1 MFYPPAI
8 VCRIGQKPW
17 EEMRRVPTLILDQ
30 SSEFPILIPHFE
42 ILLGDGVS
50 QSCRIW
56 STDRTGEDMEF
67 LITWR
72 YTKNL
77 LENESLL
84 RFCPLALPI
93 EVVVT
98 KVGKG
103 GEIEGINSFAKR
115 GAASSALRK

>member
-1 MFYPPAI
+1 
-8 VCRIGQKPW
+8 
-17 EEMRRVPTLILDQ
+17 MRRVPTLILDQ

-42 ILLGDGVS
+42 ILLGGGVT

-56 STDRTGEDMEF
+56 SADRNGDDMEF

-72 YTKNL
+72 YTRNL
-77 LENESLL
+77 LENRSLL

-98 KVGKG
+98 KVGEG
-103 GEIEGINSFAKR
+103 GEIEGIDSFAKR
-115 GAASSALRK
+115 GAASLALRK